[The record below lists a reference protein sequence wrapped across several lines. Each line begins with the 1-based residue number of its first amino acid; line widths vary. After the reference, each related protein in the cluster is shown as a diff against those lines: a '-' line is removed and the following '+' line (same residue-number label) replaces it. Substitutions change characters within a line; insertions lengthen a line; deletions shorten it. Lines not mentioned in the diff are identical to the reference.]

1 MISVG
6 IDVSKGKS
14 TVCIMKP
21 GGEVLSAP
29 FEITHTKSELLDLI
43 NIIKSQNEEVRVV
56 MEDTTCRWQ
65 HCLLIMIYLF
75 VLLMLCV

>member
-29 FEITHTKSELLDLI
+29 FDILHTMEGILTLVQRLKAFD
-43 NIIKSQNEEVRVV
+43 EEVRVIL
-56 MEDTTCRWQ
+56 EDTGHYHWPVVT
-65 HCLLIMIYLF
+65 LLVENDIF
-75 VLLMLCV
+75 VCCV